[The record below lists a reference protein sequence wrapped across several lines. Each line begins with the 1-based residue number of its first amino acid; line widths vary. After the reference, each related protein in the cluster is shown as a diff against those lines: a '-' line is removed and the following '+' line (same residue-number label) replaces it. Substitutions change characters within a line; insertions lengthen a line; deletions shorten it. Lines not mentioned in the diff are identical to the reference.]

1 MIENVLVGLLVG
13 CASAVFGIIF
23 WGYFGYKITARN
35 LRREIMTFLQNDLPH
50 IVEDEEFRANIRKA
64 FRLLL
69 REGGAALL
77 EEVKRMKEEQ

>member
-1 MIENVLVGLLVG
+1 MIENVLIGLLVG

-35 LRREIMTFLQNDLPH
+35 LRREILMFLENDLPH
-50 IVEDEEFRANIRKA
+50 MVEDEEFRRKVRAA
-64 FRLLL
+64 FKIIL

-77 EEVKRMKEEQ
+77 EEIKRMRGR